1 MARGRRGRPAGPG
14 FFARLRRAVGLLLSR
29 EVAVLMNAIAF
40 NVLLCLFPLLLVLVA
55 AAQRLSPGSGTAQV
69 LRLLLAELIPFGGET
84 IAASLRQ
91 MTRLARGFEV
101 LSLVLVVWGSSGVFM
116 PVELALD
123 KVWGGSGPRSFW
135 KSRLLAFALTVAGGA
150 LALLSVALTL
160 LVRGFGRDWP
170 LVADSAAK
178 AAALVL
184 SWALFL
190 LVYRIVPR
198 ARIDRGCRRAGRAV
212 GRGAVGGLEVRL
224 RVEPGPD
231 AAPTFYGPLAFAVS
245 LVLWAYVSSV
255 VLVFGAA
262 MAPGRAEALDRWP
275 SAPAGRAAGGGR
287 G

>member
-1 MARGRRGRPAGPG
+1 MARGRRARPAGPG

-123 KVWGGSGPRSFW
+123 KVWGGGGPRSFW

-160 LVRGFGRDWP
+160 LVRGFGRGWP
-170 LVADSAAK
+170 LVVGSAAK

-190 LVYRIVPR
+190 LVYRLVPQ
-198 ARIDRGCRRAGRAV
+198 ARIDLGVAARAALWAAVLWEASKYALVWNLGRMQ
-212 GRGAVGGLEVRL
+212 LE
-224 RVEPGPD
+224 
-231 AAPTFYGPLAFAVS
+231 TFYGPLAFAVS
-245 LVLWAYVSSV
+245 LVLWAFVSSV

-262 MAPGRAEALDRWP
+262 MAPGGPRR
-275 SAPAGRAAGGGR
+275 S
-287 G
+287 